1 MTNMLEKIFKNRE
14 LGIELT
20 SSMFNNILIFKS
32 IL

>member
-1 MTNMLEKIFKNRE
+1 MLEKIFKNRE